1 MEKNK
6 FFDIKQRLLF
16 LKFLLN
22 APSMMCEKKVIKSKR
37 STSLLIYVL
46 FFFFTILT
54 DVNKLLLTADIQVLY
69 FLVFISLE
77 MSVTNNRTVAV
88 SLNQLVASI
97 PVRRKLVDQNDRDKF
112 EWSQVCVCSF
122 WKIICIYS
130 LFI

>member
-112 EWSQVCVCSF
+112 EWSQVCVYSS
-122 WKIICIYS
+122 WKIICVYS

>member
-112 EWSQVCVCSF
+112 EWSQVCVYSS
-122 WKIICIYS
+122 WKIICLYS

>member
-97 PVRRKLVDQNDRDKF
+97 PVRRKLVDQNDRYKF
-112 EWSQVCVCSF
+112 EWSQVCVYSS
-122 WKIICIYS
+122 WKIICLYS